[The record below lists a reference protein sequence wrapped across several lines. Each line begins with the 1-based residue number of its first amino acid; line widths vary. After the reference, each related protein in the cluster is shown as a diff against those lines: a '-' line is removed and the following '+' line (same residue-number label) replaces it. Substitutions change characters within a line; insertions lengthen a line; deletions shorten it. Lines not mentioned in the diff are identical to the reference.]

1 MNESGNSRAV
11 HMAAKRSSNA
21 LKWEYD
27 TGLRKDVWRIVSRLR
42 DATEEHSSSKKKA
55 KSTKALY
62 RKMSR
67 KK

>member
-1 MNESGNSRAV
+1 
-11 HMAAKRSSNA
+11 MAAKRSSNA
-21 LKWEYD
+21 LKWEFD
-27 TGLRKDVWRIVSRLR
+27 SGLRRDVWRVISRLR
-42 DATEEHSSSKKKA
+42 AAAGEQSSGKKKA